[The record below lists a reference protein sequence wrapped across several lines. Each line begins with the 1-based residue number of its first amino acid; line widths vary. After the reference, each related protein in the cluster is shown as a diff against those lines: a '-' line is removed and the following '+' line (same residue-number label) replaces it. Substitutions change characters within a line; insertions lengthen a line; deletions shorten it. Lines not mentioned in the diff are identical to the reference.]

1 MSNKNNKYVSKDCS
15 DFLFEELKE
24 LIGPSTGLFNR
35 AKYKKKIKMKNMRNL
50 EYHL

>member
-15 DFLFEELKE
+15 DFLFEELKKE

-35 AKYKKKIKMKNMRNL
+35 AKYKKKSK
-50 EYHL
+50 